1 MSKEEIMTTIQGLA
15 NKLGR
20 VPTLTE
26 LKTMTPVTLLQSEF
40 PDCEALRQVMR
51 DKWQR
56 LRIEF
61 EYESLNFLK
70 HGHDVKG
77 CDMIVCWK
85 HNWPECP
92 LEVLE
97 LSKFV
102 GRDRVIG

>member
-1 MSKEEIMTTIQGLA
+1 MKRIRCGAA
-15 NKLGR
+15 NGVEAHPSQNR
-20 VPTLTE
+20 RR
-26 LKTMTPVTLLQSEF
+26 MQAEF
-40 PDCEALRQVMR
+40 PDCEALRQVKQDR
-51 DKWQR
+51 WQR

-61 EYESLNFLK
+61 EFESLNFVK

-92 LEVLE
+92 LEVVE

-102 GRDRVIG
+102 GKFLPQIEKA